1 APPRGSP
8 VSEVILPLM
17 TASCAASG
25 AAVNVSVTSAAAT
38 VVASSVP
45 NLRTRISCLS
55 CEEGT
60 RIGRHFLQGHS
71 NVTNPLGPR
80 PTAERDGLQTSQ
92 DQMARLAPRLILPSI
107 RCRARGV
114 SSNMIAANRILAP
127 ALLAALA
134 SLIAPASGVSQAT
147 VRGRVMDSE
156 MGTPLAGATVQVGK
170 SGPAVKT
177 DSGGVFVAQNV
188 TPGVIEI
195 EIRQIGFEPGT
206 FDIRIPESGVVQG
219 VFPLDFNGFMLPA
232 VVVEARAV
240 ALMPRY
246 TDFERR
252 RQRKMGAYL
261 RWDEIKKQGAGSIGD
276 ALRTV

>member
-1 APPRGSP
+1 
-8 VSEVILPLM
+8 
-17 TASCAASG
+17 
-25 AAVNVSVTSAAAT
+25 
-38 VVASSVP
+38 
-45 NLRTRISCLS
+45 
-55 CEEGT
+55 
-60 RIGRHFLQGHS
+60 
-71 NVTNPLGPR
+71 
-80 PTAERDGLQTSQ
+80 
-92 DQMARLAPRLILPSI
+92 
-107 RCRARGV
+107 
-114 SSNMIAANRILAP
+114 MIAANRILAP

-147 VRGRVMDSE
+147 VRGRVIDSE

-206 FDIRIPESGVVQG
+206 FDIRIPASGVVQG
-219 VFPLDFNGFMLPA
+219 VFPLDFNGYMLPA
-232 VVVEARAV
+232 VVVEARAA

-246 TDFERR
+246 NDFEQR

-261 RWDEIKKQGAGSIGD
+261 RWDELKKQGVSSIGD
-276 ALRTV
+276 ALRTVRGVRRYRGVDEVEAVSLTTTPSKVTDRGLANPAVSTVTRRSLHRARTLIRRFATRAPVPT

>member
-1 APPRGSP
+1 
-8 VSEVILPLM
+8 
-17 TASCAASG
+17 
-25 AAVNVSVTSAAAT
+25 
-38 VVASSVP
+38 
-45 NLRTRISCLS
+45 
-55 CEEGT
+55 
-60 RIGRHFLQGHS
+60 
-71 NVTNPLGPR
+71 
-80 PTAERDGLQTSQ
+80 
-92 DQMARLAPRLILPSI
+92 
-107 RCRARGV
+107 
-114 SSNMIAANRILAP
+114 MIAANRILAP

-147 VRGRVMDSE
+147 VRGRVIDSE

-206 FDIRIPESGVVQG
+206 FDIRIPASGVVQG
-219 VFPLDFNGFMLPA
+219 VFPLDFNGYMLPA
-232 VVVEARAV
+232 VVVEARAA

-246 TDFERR
+246 NDFEQR

-261 RWDEIKKQGAGSIGD
+261 RWDELKKQGVSSIGD
-276 ALRTV
+276 ALRTVRGVRMECDQQRFECYAHMARTPQCEPTWYIDGVEVHSFHENTPINDVYGIEVYRGAGEVPAEFAGSNSACGVIVVWTKSKPYR